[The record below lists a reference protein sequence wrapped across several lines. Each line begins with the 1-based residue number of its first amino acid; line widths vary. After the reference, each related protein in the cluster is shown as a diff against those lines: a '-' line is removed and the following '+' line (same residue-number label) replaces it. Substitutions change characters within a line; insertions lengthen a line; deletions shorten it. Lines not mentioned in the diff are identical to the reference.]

1 MKSKWKGS
9 NRREKE
15 ELEAHYL
22 NMQISD
28 SDAHGQELYNLLIS
42 SSLPLWLKVN
52 IKTLGKK
59 NIKIQARIL
68 FHSP

>member
-42 SSLPLWLKVN
+42 SSLPL
-52 IKTLGKK
+52 
-59 NIKIQARIL
+59 
-68 FHSP
+68 